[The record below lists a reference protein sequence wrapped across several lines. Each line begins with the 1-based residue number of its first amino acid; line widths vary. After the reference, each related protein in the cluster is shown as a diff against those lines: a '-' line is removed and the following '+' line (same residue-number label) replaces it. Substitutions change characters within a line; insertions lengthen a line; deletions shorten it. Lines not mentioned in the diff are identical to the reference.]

1 VLPEPPPINSP
12 LTTLTHYAVSH
23 RHIMLFAA
31 WLEASG
37 TALYAIFA
45 LALVHLAGSSAGL
58 AGKITAL
65 ASASV
70 LAVSL
75 MYDATLIAIAQS
87 AALGGS
93 QTTTA
98 RVAYGMF
105 AAIEHLFLL
114 APPLL
119 LPLGLIM
126 LRTRVLP
133 RGLAWPAVI
142 LGVLGPILGLAGLFT
157 VTANNDGAVGM
168 AINVLVGAQG
178 LWMIAASAQ
187 LPIAQG
193 AIAVEPGR
201 ERC

>member
-1 VLPEPPPINSP
+1 MPPPISSP
-12 LTTLTHYAVSH
+12 LTTLMHYAVSH
-23 RHIMLFAA
+23 RHVMLFAA

-37 TALYAIFA
+37 TALYVIFA
-45 LALVHLAGSSAGL
+45 LALVHLAGTRAGL
-58 AGKITAL
+58 AGRITAL
-65 ASASV
+65 ASAAV

-87 AALGGS
+87 APLGGS

-98 RVAYGMF
+98 PVAYGMF

-157 VTANNDGAVGM
+157 VTANNDGAVGA
-168 AINVLVGAQG
+168 AINVLVAAQG
-178 LWMIAASAQ
+178 LWMIVASAV
-187 LPIAQG
+187 LPIAQR
-193 AIAVEPGR
+193 AIGLKAGR
-201 ERC
+201 EQC